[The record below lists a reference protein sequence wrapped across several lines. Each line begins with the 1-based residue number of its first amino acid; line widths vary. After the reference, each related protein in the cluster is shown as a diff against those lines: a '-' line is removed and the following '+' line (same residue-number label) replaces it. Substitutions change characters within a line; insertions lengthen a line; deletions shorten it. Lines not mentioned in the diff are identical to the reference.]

1 MRTTTSAPTTEVA
14 ATTVWRCGGRQCGAG
29 ECAHEED
36 ELHRHASGSAAVG
49 PATLRVSSPD
59 DPAEVE
65 ADRIADQLMR
75 DVDVAT
81 PAARPGHQVQ
91 RKGAAD
97 FSAYDVDEEVK
108 RSATD
113 PGVAA
118 REVDERVR
126 SVRGGGRPLEQEVR
140 TFMEQRFGHDFG
152 SVRVHTDVRAAEAAQ
167 AVHAHAFTLGKDIA
181 FAAGQWRPST
191 HEGRR
196 LLAHELTHVVQQTG
210 TSPTPQPAG
219 TVQRDLATELPEG
232 PVEDQADL
240 SEAQIRSA
248 IAFNRARYDEANTR
262 LIQNLLGGEV
272 TGTWTRGNI
281 VAIAATQEQYGLTAD
296 GKVGSDT
303 FRFLNDEQTL
313 EGMDTTDANCLTA
326 FNVSVAPVN
335 FVGTNPASI
344 EGHFRTSSEFSS
356 RCTCSDFQYRQFI
369 RGHARH
375 IRGGVTTDISNA
387 FANVPGGRLP
397 ANFREDG
404 DTTDNPVNYGHR
416 NNRADASPEDHY
428 IDDANANDQA
438 NGCRY
443 RNEDF
448 PGLTGITPV
457 TGDVFDLNM
466 SFRGEIQRNGT
477 AVETK
482 HWTAINGR
490 FTMP

>member
-1 MRTTTSAPTTEVA
+1 MRQTAVPAEAA

-29 ECAHEED
+29 ECEHEED
-36 ELHRHASGSAAVG
+36 ELHRHASGSAEIHAE
-49 PATLRVSSPD
+49 TLRVSRPD

-65 ADRIADQLMR
+65 ADRFADRVMR
-75 DVDVAT
+75 SVDVD
-81 PAARPGHQVQ
+81 QVQ

-97 FSAYDVDEEVK
+97 FSAYDLDEEVQ
-108 RSATD
+108 RSAAG
-113 PGVAA
+113 PGTAA
-118 REVDERVR
+118 PGVDERVR
-126 SVRGGGRPLEQEVR
+126 AVRGGGQSLEGGVR
-140 TFMEQRFGHDFG
+140 TFMEERFGHDFG
-152 SVRVHTDVRAAEAAQ
+152 SVRVHTDAPAADAARA
-167 AVHAHAFTLGKDIA
+167 VNAHAFTLGNDIA

-191 HEGRR
+191 HQGRR

-210 TSPTPQPAG
+210 V
-219 TVQRDLATELPEG
+219 VQRDLATEPPAG

-240 SEAQIRSA
+240 TEAQIRSA
-248 IAFNRARYDEANTR
+248 IAFNQARYDAANTR
-262 LIQNLLGGEV
+262 LIQNLLGGDV
-272 TGTWTRGNI
+272 TGAWTRGNI
-281 VAIAATQEQYGLTAD
+281 IAIAATQEQYGLKAD

-303 FRFLNDEQTL
+303 FRFLNDEQNL
-313 EGMDTTDANCLTA
+313 EGTNTDDANCLTA

-335 FVGTNPASI
+335 FVGANPASI
-344 EGHFRTSSEFSS
+344 QGHFATSSEFSS

-416 NNRADASPEDHY
+416 DQRADANPEDHY
-428 IDDANANDQA
+428 INDANANDQA
-438 NGCRY
+438 GGCRY
-443 RNEDF
+443 RNDDV

-457 TGDVFDLNM
+457 TGDIFDLNM

-482 HWTAINGR
+482 NWTAINGR
-490 FTMP
+490 FMMP